1 VTCKGYGF
9 FAFKKGKKI
18 MRVLK
23 FGGSSLASA
32 ERFRQVA
39 DIIKDKSQSSK
50 VAVVVSAPQGVTN
63 HLVAMAEN
71 ISDDAKLITDLGHFK
86 RAITTIIED
95 LSASLA
101 EFNSQHCEQA
111 LVNYEHQLQRYMQ
124 GATMLSYCP
133 DHIRAR
139 IISTGERLSV
149 AILDSVLQSSG
160 LQVSLLSPEKFLFT
174 NESSL
179 NAVADLV
186 LSKEKFSAE
195 YEKLNQ
201 VSLMPG
207 FIGMSI
213 GKDNEE
219 GQVTTLGRN
228 GSDYSAAVLAVC
240 MQAECCE
247 IWTDVDGVYNADPRM
262 IKDAKLLDYLSYQE
276 AMELS
281 YFGASVLHPKTI
293 GPIAQ
298 YHIPCLIK
306 NTSNPAAPGTLIS
319 SENDQQKRV
328 KAISNLDDLTIVNV
342 SGPGMKGMVGMASRV
357 FATMSRENISL
368 VLISQ
373 SSSEYCIS
381 FSIHSVDAQQAEQ
394 SLKEE
399 FELELLNGLLEPI
412 TLQGE
417 LSIVSLVGDG
427 MHHQRGVAAKFF
439 SSLEQA
445 RVNVVAIAQDS
456 SERSISVVIEQRKC
470 TAAMK
475 VSHQNFFSHKPTI
488 DVFLVGCGVVG
499 SELIAQISRQQASL
513 KEQNIALK
521 VYGIANSKGMVF
533 DQEGIDLGNWQE
545 VMVQGA
551 EKKQAVEVSAENIK
565 KFVSDNHLINPVLV
579 DSTSNEALAMSY
591 VDYLAEGFHVV
602 TPNKKA
608 NTDSW
613 QYYQE
618 LRSTAQKTNRRFLY
632 ETTVGAGLPVI
643 DTLQNLIKAGDQLQR
658 FEGVLSGSLS
668 YIFGKLDEGMSLSQA
683 TAIAK
688 ENGFTEPDPRD
699 DLSGMDVAR
708 KLLIMAR
715 ESGMQLELSDI
726 NIESVL
732 PDDFDDSGDV
742 DAFMSNLSKLDSDV
756 SSRCAAA
763 KAEGKVLR
771 YIGNIVDG
779 KCQVSIESVDSN
791 HPLYSIKDGEN
802 ALAIHSRYYQPLP
815 FVLRGYGAG
824 AAVTAAGV
832 FGDILRT
839 LAWEQ
844 QH

>member
-1 VTCKGYGF
+1 
-9 FAFKKGKKI
+9 

-23 FGGSSLASA
+23 FGGSSLANA
-32 ERFRQVA
+32 QRFVEVA
-39 DIIKDKSQSSK
+39 NIIEESSQKTS
-50 VAVVVSAPQGVTN
+50 VAIVVSAPQGVTN
-63 HLVAMAEN
+63 HLVALAQTPSDKDSN
-71 ISDDAKLITDLGHFK
+71 QQGLAQFKTVISAIIDD
-86 RAITTIIED
+86 
-95 LSASLA
+95 LA
-101 EFNSQHCEQA
+101 VSVDNFDRQHCEQA
-111 LVNYEHQLQRYMQ
+111 LIYWEQELSHYLQ
-124 GATMLSYCP
+124 GVTLLKFCP
-133 DHIRAR
+133 EHIRAR

-149 AILDSVLQSSG
+149 ALLASVLKAKG
-160 LQVSLLSPEKFLFT
+160 NRVDTIEPEKFLYT
-174 NESSL
+174 NDSSL

-186 LSKEKFSAE
+186 LCKENYQKI
-195 YEKLNQ
+195 YTDKLA
-201 VSLMPG
+201 SIAIMPG
-207 FIGMSI
+207 FIGVNA
-213 GKDNEE
+213 KEE
-219 GQVTTLGRN
+219 VTTLGRN

-240 MQAECCE
+240 AEAKCCE
-247 IWTDVDGVYNADPRM
+247 IWTDVDGIYNADPRV
-262 IKDAKLLDYLSYQE
+262 IPDATLLDYLSYQE

-298 YHIPCLIK
+298 YQIPCLIK
-306 NTSNPAAPGTLIS
+306 NTGNPQAEGTLIAN
-319 SENDQQKRV
+319 ENDKKQQV
-328 KAISNLDDLTIVNV
+328 KAISNLDDLTMVNV

-357 FATMSRENISL
+357 FATMSRENVSL
-368 VLISQ
+368 VMISQ

-381 FSIHSVDAQQAEQ
+381 FCIYSVDAKQAKE
-394 SLKEE
+394 SLEEE

-412 TLQGE
+412 KLKTE
-417 LSIVSLVGDG
+417 LSIISLVGDG
-427 MHHQRGVAAKFF
+427 MHYQRGVAAKFF
-439 SSLEQA
+439 SSLAQA

-470 TAAMK
+470 TDALK
-475 VSHQNFFSHKPTI
+475 VSHQNFFSHRPTI

-499 SELIAQISRQQASL
+499 SELIAQIARQQDKL
-513 KEQNIALK
+513 KKQNIDLK
-521 VYGIANSKGMVF
+521 VYGVANSKGMVF
-533 DQEGIDLGNWQE
+533 SKTGLNLQNYQAALG
-545 VMVQGA
+545 
-551 EKKQAVEVSAENIK
+551 KDAVAVNAENIK
-565 KFVSDNHLINPVLV
+565 AFVRDNHLINPVLV
-579 DSTSNEALAMSY
+579 DCTSNEQLAMSY

-613 QYYQE
+613 QYYQD

-643 DTLQNLIKAGDQLQR
+643 DTLQSLIKAGDELVR
-658 FEGVLSGSLS
+658 FEGILSGSLS
-668 YIFGKLDEGMSLSQA
+668 YIFGKLEEGMSISQA

-726 NIESVL
+726 KIQSVL
-732 PDDFDDSGDV
+732 PDSFDASGDV
-742 DAFMSNLSKLDSDV
+742 TTFMKNLTKLDDDV
-756 SSRCAAA
+756 NAQVNEA
-763 KAEGKVLR
+763 KSAGKVLR

-779 KCQVSIESVDSN
+779 QCQVSIEAVDN
-791 HPLYSIKDGEN
+791 THPLYSIKEGEN

-832 FGDILRT
+832 FGDVLRT

-844 QH
+844 QEA

>member
-1 VTCKGYGF
+1 
-9 FAFKKGKKI
+9 

-23 FGGSSLASA
+23 FGGSSLANA
-32 ERFRQVA
+32 DKFLQVA
-39 DIIKDKSQSSK
+39 AIVKDQSSTTP

-71 ISDDAKLITDLGHFK
+71 INDENKLTSDLNSFK
-86 RAITTIIED
+86 RAIDTIIND
-95 LSASLA
+95 LDNKLES
-101 EFNSQHCEQA
+101 FNRQHCEQVLA
-111 LVNYEHQLQRYMQ
+111 KWEHSLSQYLK
-124 GATMLSYCP
+124 GANMLSYCP
-133 DHIRAR
+133 EHIRAI
-139 IISTGERLSV
+139 IISMGERLSV
-149 AILDSVLQSSG
+149 ALLESALIAQNEEVSV
-160 LQVSLLSPEKFLFT
+160 LSPEEFLIT
-174 NESSL
+174 NDVSL
-179 NAVADLV
+179 NAIAELEQC
-186 LSKEKFSAE
+186 KEAFQSVYSNLKNIA
-195 YEKLNQ
+195 
-201 VSLMPG
+201 LMPG
-207 FIGMSI
+207 FIGVNSDKQI
-213 GKDNEE
+213 
-219 GQVTTLGRN
+219 TTLGRN

-240 MQAECCE
+240 AEAEACE
-247 IWTDVDGVYNADPRM
+247 IWTDVDGVYNADPRV
-262 IKDAKLLDYLSYQE
+262 IKEASLLDYLSYQE

-298 YHIPCLIK
+298 FHIPCLIK
-306 NTSNPAAPGTLIS
+306 NTGNPSAPGTLIAN
-319 SENDQQKRV
+319 ENDQQKRV
-328 KAISNLDDLTIVNV
+328 KAISNLDNLTMVNV

-357 FATMSRENISL
+357 FATMSRENISI

-381 FSIHSVDAQQAEQ
+381 FCIHSQDAELARA
-394 SLKEE
+394 SLQEE
-399 FELELLNGLLEPI
+399 FELELLNGLLEPLSL
-412 TLQGE
+412 TND

-439 SSLEQA
+439 SSLAQA
-445 RVNVVAIAQDS
+445 QVNVIAIAQDS

-475 VSHQNFFSHKPTI
+475 VSHQNFFTHKPTI
-488 DVFLVGCGVVG
+488 DVFMVGCGVVG
-499 SELIAQISRQQASL
+499 SELIDQIARQQAKL
-513 KEQNIALK
+513 TDQNIVVK
-521 VYGIANSKGMVF
+521 IYGLANSKGMVF
-533 DQEGIDLGNWQE
+533 NQEGMNLSNWQE
-545 VMVQGA
+545 TLGKNPVPVT
-551 EKKQAVEVSAENIK
+551 AENVK
-565 KFVSDNHLINPVLV
+565 AFVRENHLINPVLV
-579 DSTSNEALAMSY
+579 DCTSNEALAMTY
-591 VDYLAEGFHVV
+591 VDFLKEGFHVV

-613 QYYQE
+613 EYYQA
-618 LRSTAQKTNRRFLY
+618 LRVAAQKSNRRFLY

-643 DTLQNLIKAGDQLQR
+643 DTLQNLLKAGDELQR
-658 FEGVLSGSLS
+658 FEGILSGSLS
-668 YIFGKLDEGMSLSQA
+668 YMFGKLEEGMPLSEA

-715 ESGMQLELSDI
+715 EAGMQLEISDI
-726 NIESVL
+726 TIESVL
-732 PDDFDDSGDV
+732 PSDFDDSGDV
-742 DAFMSNLSKLDSDV
+742 ATFMENLKSIDEAFGQRV
-756 SSRCAAA
+756 QQA
-763 KAEGKVLR
+763 KDEGKVLR
-771 YIGNIVDG
+771 YIGNIIDG
-779 KCQVSIESVDSN
+779 KCQVSIEAVGQD

-832 FGDILRT
+832 FGDLLRT

>member
-1 VTCKGYGF
+1 
-9 FAFKKGKKI
+9 

-39 DIIKDKSQSSK
+39 NIIKDKSESSK
-50 VAVVVSAPQGVTN
+50 LAVVVSAPQGVTN

-71 ISDDAKLITDLGHFK
+71 ISDEAKLVTDLGHFK

-95 LSASLA
+95 LSASIA
-101 EFNSQHCEQA
+101 NFNRQHCEQA
-111 LVNYEHQLQRYMQ
+111 LTNYEHQLSRYMQ
-124 GATMLSYCP
+124 GATLLTYCP

-149 AILDSVLQSSG
+149 AILDAVLQASG
-160 LQVSLLSPEKFLFT
+160 LQVSLLTPEKFLFT
-174 NESSL
+174 NDSSL

-186 LSKEKFSAE
+186 LSKEKYAQE
-195 YEKLNQ
+195 YDKLSQ
-201 VSLMPG
+201 IALMPG
-207 FIGMSI
+207 FIGISDEKGI
-213 GKDNEE
+213 HGEP
-219 GQVTTLGRN
+219 QLTTLGRN

-240 MQAECCE
+240 ANTECCE
-247 IWTDVDGVYNADPRM
+247 IWTDVDGVYNADPRF
-262 IKDAKLLDYLSYQE
+262 IKEAKLLDYLSYQE

-298 YHIPCLIK
+298 HHIPCLIK
-306 NTSNPAAPGTLIS
+306 NTSNPSAPGTLIS
-319 SENDQQKRV
+319 NENDQQKRV
-328 KAISNLDDLTIVNV
+328 KAISNLDDLTMVNV

-357 FATMSRENISL
+357 FATMSREAISL

-381 FSIHSVDAQQAEQ
+381 FCIHSCDSERAKQ
-394 SLKEE
+394 SLQEE
-399 FELELLNGLLEPI
+399 FELELLNGLLEP
-412 TLQGE
+412 LSLKAD

-439 SSLEQA
+439 SSLAQA

-456 SERSISVVIEQRKC
+456 SERSISVVVEQRKC
-470 TAAMK
+470 MDAMK

-513 KEQNIALK
+513 KEQNIVLK

-533 DQEGIDLGNWQE
+533 DKNGINLDNWQT
-545 VMVQGA
+545 VVAQGV
-551 EKKQAVEVSAENIK
+551 EDKKAQQVTVDNLKA
-565 KFVSDNHLINPVLV
+565 FVRDNHLINPVFV

-613 QYYQE
+613 QYYQQ
-618 LRSTAQKTNRRFLY
+618 LRTTAQQTNRRFLY

-643 DTLQNLIKAGDQLQR
+643 DTLQSLIKAGDELQR

-668 YIFGKLDEGMSLSQA
+668 YMFGKLEEGMSLSQA

-715 ESGMQLELSDI
+715 EAGMQLELSDI
-726 NIESVL
+726 EIEPVL
-732 PDDFDDSGDV
+732 PSDFDDSGDV
-742 DAFMSNLSKLDSDV
+742 SDFMSNLTQLDDDF
-756 SSRCAAA
+756 A
-763 KAEGKVLR
+763 KRVATAKSEGKVLR
-771 YIGNIVDG
+771 YIGNIVNG
-779 KCQVSIESVDSN
+779 KCQVSIEAVDAN

-832 FGDILRT
+832 FGDLLRT

>member
-1 VTCKGYGF
+1 
-9 FAFKKGKKI
+9 

-23 FGGSSLASA
+23 FGGSSLANA
-32 ERFRQVA
+32 QRFVEVA
-39 DIIKDKSQSSK
+39 NIIEESSQKTS
-50 VAVVVSAPQGVTN
+50 VAIVVSAPQGVTN
-63 HLVAMAEN
+63 HLVALAQTPSDKSSN
-71 ISDDAKLITDLGHFK
+71 QQGLAQFKSVISAIIDD
-86 RAITTIIED
+86 
-95 LSASLA
+95 LA
-101 EFNSQHCEQA
+101 VSVDNFDRQHCEQA
-111 LVNYEHQLQRYMQ
+111 LIYLEQELSHYLQ
-124 GATMLSYCP
+124 GVTLLKFCP
-133 DHIRAR
+133 EHIRAR

-149 AILDSVLQSSG
+149 ALLASVLKAKG
-160 LQVSLLSPEKFLFT
+160 NRVDTIDPEKFLYT
-174 NESSL
+174 NDSSL

-186 LSKEKFSAE
+186 LCKESYQKI
-195 YEKLNQ
+195 YTDKLA
-201 VSLMPG
+201 SIAIMPG
-207 FIGMSI
+207 FIGVNA
-213 GKDNEE
+213 KEE
-219 GQVTTLGRN
+219 VTTLGRN

-240 MQAECCE
+240 AEAKCCE
-247 IWTDVDGVYNADPRM
+247 IWTDVDGIYNADPRV
-262 IKDAKLLDYLSYQE
+262 IPDATLLDYLSYQE

-298 YHIPCLIK
+298 YQIPCLIK
-306 NTSNPAAPGTLIS
+306 NTGNPQAEGTLIAN
-319 SENDQQKRV
+319 ENDKKQQV
-328 KAISNLDDLTIVNV
+328 KAISNLDDLTMVNV

-357 FATMSRENISL
+357 FATMSRENVSL
-368 VLISQ
+368 VMISQ

-381 FSIHSVDAQQAEQ
+381 FCIYSVDAKQAKE
-394 SLKEE
+394 SLEEE

-412 TLQGE
+412 KLKTE
-417 LSIVSLVGDG
+417 LSIISLVGDG
-427 MHHQRGVAAKFF
+427 MHYQRGVAAKFF
-439 SSLEQA
+439 SSLAQA

-470 TAAMK
+470 TDALK
-475 VSHQNFFSHKPTI
+475 VSHQNFFSHRPTI

-499 SELIAQISRQQASL
+499 SELIAQIARQQDKL
-513 KEQNIALK
+513 KKQNIDLK
-521 VYGIANSKGMVF
+521 VYGVANSKGMVF
-533 DQEGIDLGNWQE
+533 SKTGLNLHNYQAALG
-545 VMVQGA
+545 
-551 EKKQAVEVSAENIK
+551 KDAVAVNAENIK
-565 KFVSDNHLINPVLV
+565 AFVRDNHLINPVLV
-579 DSTSNEALAMSY
+579 DCTSNEQLAMSY

-613 QYYQE
+613 QYYQD

-643 DTLQNLIKAGDQLQR
+643 DTLQSLIKAGDELER
-658 FEGVLSGSLS
+658 FEGILSGSLS

-715 ESGMQLELSDI
+715 EAGMQLELSDI
-726 NIESVL
+726 KIQSVL
-732 PDDFDDSGDV
+732 PDSFDASGDI
-742 DAFMSNLSKLDSDV
+742 DTFMKNLTKLDDEV
-756 SSRCAAA
+756 NAQVNEA
-763 KAEGKVLR
+763 KSAGKVLR

-779 KCQVSIESVDSN
+779 QCQVSIEAVDN
-791 HPLYSIKDGEN
+791 THPLYSIKEGEN

-832 FGDILRT
+832 FGDVLRT

-844 QH
+844 QEV

>member
-1 VTCKGYGF
+1 
-9 FAFKKGKKI
+9 

-32 ERFRQVA
+32 DRFIQVA
-39 DIIKDKSQSSK
+39 NIIEKKSQTTP

-71 ISDDAKLITDLGHFK
+71 IDDEVKLSSDLSHFK
-86 RAITTIIED
+86 TAIETIIND
-95 LSASLA
+95 LSASISNFSQLHAEQILA
-101 EFNSQHCEQA
+101 TWEQ
-111 LVNYEHQLQRYMQ
+111 QLTRYMQ
-124 GATMLSYCP
+124 GANLLSYCP
-133 DHIRAR
+133 EHIRAK
-139 IISTGERLSV
+139 IISVGERLSV
-149 AILDSVLQSSG
+149 AMLESVLAAKSYESSI
-160 LQVSLLSPEKFLFT
+160 LAPEKFLVT
-174 NESSL
+174 NDKSL

-186 LSKEKFSAE
+186 LCKEQFNRQYSELKNIAI
-195 YEKLNQ
+195 
-201 VSLMPG
+201 MPG
-207 FIGMSI
+207 FIGANLK
-213 GKDNEE
+213 GEL
-219 GQVTTLGRN
+219 TTLGRN

-240 MQAECCE
+240 AQAECCE
-247 IWTDVDGVYNADPRM
+247 IWTDVDGVFNADPRL

-281 YFGASVLHPKTI
+281 YFGAKVLHPKTI

-306 NTSNPAAPGTLIS
+306 NTSNPDAPGTLIAN
-319 SENDQQKRV
+319 ENDQKKQV
-328 KAISNLDDLTIVNV
+328 KAISNLDDLTMINV

-381 FSIHSVDAQQAEQ
+381 FCIHSIDAIVAEQ
-394 SLKEE
+394 SLKQE

-412 TLQGE
+412 SLVNN

-427 MHHQRGVAAKFF
+427 MHQQRGVAAKFF
-439 SSLEQA
+439 SSLAQA

-470 TAAMK
+470 TDALK
-475 VSHQNFFSHKPTI
+475 VSHQNFFSHSPTI

-499 SELIAQISRQQASL
+499 SELISQIAKQQESL
-513 KEQNIALK
+513 KAQHIDLK
-521 VYGIANSKGMVF
+521 IYGLATSKGIVF
-533 DQEGIDLGNWQE
+533 DKNGIELSNWQSR
-545 VMVQGA
+545 VGVDA
-551 EKKQAVEVSAENIK
+551 EPLTVENVKA
-565 KFVSDNHLINPVLV
+565 FVRDNHLINPVLV
-579 DSTSNEALAMSY
+579 DATSNEELAMQY
-591 VDYLAEGFHVV
+591 ANYLAEGFHVV

-613 QYYQE
+613 QYYQQ
-618 LRSTAQKTNRRFLY
+618 LRTAAQSTNRRFLY

-643 DTLQNLIKAGDQLQR
+643 DTLQNLIKAGDELVR

-668 YIFGKLDEGMSLSQA
+668 YIFGKLEEGMTLSEA

-688 ENGFTEPDPRD
+688 QNGFTEPDPRD

-715 ESGMQLELSDI
+715 ESGMPLELSDI
-726 NIESVL
+726 TIESVL
-732 PDDFDDSGDV
+732 PNDFDDSGDV
-742 DAFMSNLSKLDSDV
+742 SAFMQNIKTLDEKV
-756 SSRCAAA
+756 AARVEKA

-771 YIGNIVDG
+771 YIGTINEG
-779 KCQVSIESVDSN
+779 KCKVSIAEVGSE
-791 HPLYSIKDGEN
+791 HPLYAIKDGEN

-832 FGDILRT
+832 FGDLLRT

-844 QH
+844 EH

>member
-1 VTCKGYGF
+1 
-9 FAFKKGKKI
+9 

-39 DIIKDKSQSSK
+39 DIIKDKSQETK

-71 ISDDAKLITDLGHFK
+71 ISDEAKLVTDLGHFK
-86 RAITTIIED
+86 RAITTIIDD
-95 LSASLA
+95 LSATISN
-101 EFNSQHCEQA
+101 FNHLHCEQA
-111 LVNYEHQLQRYMQ
+111 LTNYEHQLGRYMQ

-139 IISTGERLSV
+139 IISMGERLSV
-149 AILDSVLQSSG
+149 AILDAVLQASG

-174 NESSL
+174 NDSSL

-186 LSKEKFSAE
+186 LSKEKFAQE
-195 YEKLNQ
+195 YDRLGPIA
-201 VSLMPG
+201 LMPG
-207 FIGMSI
+207 FIGVSSES
-213 GKDNEE
+213 KADSPKL
-219 GQVTTLGRN
+219 TTLGRN

-240 MQAECCE
+240 AQAECCE
-247 IWTDVDGVYNADPRM
+247 IWTDVDGIYNADPRM
-262 IKDAKLLDYLSYQE
+262 IKEAKLLDYLSYQE

-298 YHIPCLIK
+298 YHIDCLIK
-306 NTSNPAAPGTLIS
+306 NTSNPSAPGTLIS
-319 SENDQQKRV
+319 NENDQKKCV
-328 KAISNLDDLTIVNV
+328 KAISNLDDLTMVNV

-357 FATMSRENISL
+357 FAAMSRENISL

-381 FSIHSVDAQQAEQ
+381 FCIYSSDADLAKQ
-394 SLKEE
+394 SLQEE
-399 FELELLNGLLEPI
+399 FELELLNGLLEPVSL
-412 TLQGE
+412 TGD

-439 SSLEQA
+439 SSLAQA

-470 TAAMK
+470 TDAMK

-499 SELIAQISRQQASL
+499 SELIAQISRQQESL
-513 KEQNIALK
+513 NKQNIVLK

-533 DQEGIDLGNWQE
+533 EKDGIDLDNWQDVIE
-545 VMVQGA
+545 QGVA
-551 EKKQAVEVSAENIK
+551 NNKAQPVTIDNLKA
-565 KFVSDNHLINPVLV
+565 FVRDNHLINPVFV
-579 DSTSNEALAMSY
+579 DSTSNEQLAMSY

-613 QYYQE
+613 EYYQS
-618 LRSTAQKTNRRFLY
+618 LRKTAQQTNRRFLY

-643 DTLQNLIKAGDQLQR
+643 DTLQSLIKAGDQLQR

-668 YIFGKLDEGMSLSQA
+668 YMFGKLEEGMALSEA

-715 ESGMQLELSDI
+715 EAGMQLELSDI
-726 NIESVL
+726 VIEPVL
-732 PDDFDDSGDV
+732 PSHFDSSGDV
-742 DAFMSNLSKLDSDV
+742 SEFMSNLKSIDGEFGERV
-756 SSRCAAA
+756 AAA

-779 KCQVSIESVDSN
+779 KCQVSIEAVDAA

-832 FGDILRT
+832 FGDLLRT

-844 QH
+844 Y

>member
-1 VTCKGYGF
+1 
-9 FAFKKGKKI
+9 

-39 DIIKDKSQSSK
+39 EIIKDKSQESK

-71 ISDDAKLITDLGHFK
+71 ISDEAKLVTDLGHFK
-86 RAITTIIED
+86 RAITTIIDD
-95 LSASLA
+95 LSASISN
-101 EFNSQHCEQA
+101 FNHQHCEQA
-111 LVNYEHQLQRYMQ
+111 LVNYEHQLSRYMQ

-149 AILDSVLQSSG
+149 AILDAVLQTSG
-160 LQVSLLSPEKFLFT
+160 LQVSLLAPEKFLFT
-174 NESSL
+174 NDSSL

-186 LSKEKFSAE
+186 LSKEKFSQE
-195 YEKLNQ
+195 YSQLSQ
-201 VSLMPG
+201 VALMPG
-207 FIGMSI
+207 FIGVSVESN
-213 GKDNEE
+213 DELP
-219 GQVTTLGRN
+219 QVTTLGRN

-240 MQAECCE
+240 AQAECCE
-247 IWTDVDGVYNADPRM
+247 IWTDVDGIYNADPRM
-262 IKDAKLLDYLSYQE
+262 IKEAKLLDYLSYQE

-298 YHIPCLIK
+298 YHIDCLIK
-306 NTSNPAAPGTLIS
+306 NTSNPSAPGTLIS
-319 SENDQQKRV
+319 NENDQQKCV
-328 KAISNLDDLTIVNV
+328 KAISNLDDLTMVNV

-357 FATMSRENISL
+357 FAAMSRENISL

-381 FSIHSVDAQQAEQ
+381 FCIYSSDAALAQQ
-394 SLKEE
+394 SLQDE
-399 FELELLNGLLEPI
+399 FELELLNGLLEPVSL
-412 TLQGE
+412 TGD

-427 MHHQRGVAAKFF
+427 MHQQRGVAAKFF
-439 SSLEQA
+439 SSLAQA
-445 RVNVVAIAQDS
+445 RVNVIAIAQDS

-470 TAAMK
+470 TDAMK

-499 SELIAQISRQQASL
+499 SELIAQISRQQESL
-513 KEQNIALK
+513 HEQNIDLK
-521 VYGIANSKGMVF
+521 VYGIANSQGMVF
-533 DQEGIDLGNWQE
+533 EKEGIDLDNWKE
-545 VMVQGA
+545 VIAQG
-551 EKKQAVEVSAENIK
+551 VSNSKAQPVNIDNLK
-565 KFVSDNHLINPVLV
+565 RFVRENHLINPVFV
-579 DSTSNEALAMSY
+579 DSTSNEQLAMSY

-613 QYYQE
+613 EYYQA
-618 LRSTAQKTNRRFLY
+618 LRQTAQQTNRRFLY

-643 DTLQNLIKAGDQLQR
+643 DTLQSLIKAGDKLQR
-658 FEGVLSGSLS
+658 FEGILSGSLS
-668 YIFGKLDEGMSLSQA
+668 YMFGKLDEGMALSEA

-715 ESGMQLELSDI
+715 EAGMKLELSDI
-726 NIESVL
+726 TIEPVL
-732 PDDFDDSGDV
+732 PANFDASGDV
-742 DAFMSNLSKLDSDV
+742 DTFMANLKAIDGEFSERVAK
-756 SSRCAAA
+756 A

-779 KCQVSIESVDSN
+779 KCQVSIEAVDAS

-824 AAVTAAGV
+824 ASVTAAGV
-832 FGDILRT
+832 FGDLLRT

-844 QH
+844 H

>member
-1 VTCKGYGF
+1 
-9 FAFKKGKKI
+9 

-39 DIIKDKSQSSK
+39 NIVKSQSEVSN

-71 ISDDAKLITDLGHFK
+71 IHDEQKLDADLGHFK
-86 RAITTIIED
+86 HAITTIIDE
-95 LSASLA
+95 LSATV
-101 EFNSQHCEQA
+101 EHFNSQLCLQA
-111 LVNYEHQLQRYMQ
+111 LSNNEHQLKRYMQ
-124 GATMLSYCP
+124 GAVLLTFCP
-133 DHIRAR
+133 EHIRAR

-149 AILDSVLQSSG
+149 AILDAVLQAHGTSA
-160 LQVSLLSPEKFLFT
+160 SLLAPEKFLYT
-174 NESSL
+174 NSSPL

-186 LSKEKFSAE
+186 LSKEKFRQE
-195 YEKLNQ
+195 YSKLNQ

-207 FIGMSI
+207 FIGVNFDI
-213 GKDNEE
+213 NLETP
-219 GQVTTLGRN
+219 QVTTLGRN

-240 MQAECCE
+240 AEAECCE
-247 IWTDVDGVYNADPRM
+247 IWTDVDGVYNADPRF
-262 IKDAKLLDYLSYQE
+262 IKEAKLLDYLSYQE

-306 NTSNPAAPGTLIS
+306 NTSNPSAPGTLIS
-319 SENDQQKRV
+319 NENDQQKRV
-328 KAISNLDDLTIVNV
+328 KAISNLDDLTMVNV

-381 FSIHSVDAQQAEQ
+381 FCIYSSDAERAKQ
-394 SLKEE
+394 SLQDE
-399 FELELLNGLLEPI
+399 FELELLNGLLEP
-412 TLQGE
+412 LALKGE

-439 SSLEQA
+439 SSLAQA

-470 TAAMK
+470 MDAMK

-513 KEQNIALK
+513 KEQNIVLK
-521 VYGIANSKGMVF
+521 VYGIANSQGMVF
-533 DQEGIDLGNWQE
+533 DKNGIDLNQWQE
-545 VMVQGA
+545 TLA
-551 EKKQAVEVSAENIK
+551 QATTALPVNVDTLK
-565 KFVSDNHLINPVLV
+565 RFVRDNHLINPVFV

-608 NTDSW
+608 NTDTW
-613 QYYQE
+613 QYYQQ
-618 LRSTAQKTNRRFLY
+618 LRTTAQQTNRRFLY
-632 ETTVGAGLPVI
+632 ETTVGAGLPVL
-643 DTLQNLIKAGDQLQR
+643 DTLQSLIKAGDQLQR
-658 FEGVLSGSLS
+658 FEGILSGSLS
-668 YIFGKLDEGMSLSQA
+668 YMFGKLEEGMSLSEA

-715 ESGMQLELSDI
+715 EAGMQLELSDI
-726 NIESVL
+726 SIEPVL
-732 PDDFDDSGDV
+732 PDDFDASGDV
-742 DAFMSNLSKLDSDV
+742 SQFMGNLTQLDSKFAERV
-756 SSRCAAA
+756 AEA
-763 KAEGKVLR
+763 KSQGKVLR

-779 KCQVSIESVDSN
+779 KCQVSIESVGID

-832 FGDILRT
+832 FGDLLRT

>member
-1 VTCKGYGF
+1 
-9 FAFKKGKKI
+9 

-23 FGGSSLASA
+23 FGGSSLATA
-32 ERFRQVA
+32 ERFIQVA
-39 DIIKDKSQSSK
+39 EIVKSNSDSTPL
-50 VAVVVSAPQGVTN
+50 AIVVSAPQGVTN

-71 ISDDAKLITDLGHFK
+71 ISDDKKLEQDLNHFK
-86 RAITTIIED
+86 NAIETIIDD
-95 LSASLA
+95 LSASLTG
-101 EFNSQHCEQA
+101 FDRQHCEQA
-111 LVNYEHQLQRYMQ
+111 LTNCENQLSRYMQ
-124 GATMLSYCP
+124 GANMLSFCP
-133 DHIRAR
+133 EHIRAR

-149 AILDSVLQSSG
+149 ALLDSVLQASG
-160 LQVSLLSPEKFLFT
+160 KKVSILEPEKFLYT
-174 NESSL
+174 NNSSL

-186 LSKEKFSAE
+186 LCKEKFNKVYRDLHSIA
-195 YEKLNQ
+195 
-201 VSLMPG
+201 LMPG
-207 FIGMSI
+207 FIGVSRF
-213 GKDNEE
+213 GDNKQE
-219 GQVTTLGRN
+219 QVTTLGRN

-240 MQAECCE
+240 TEAECCE
-247 IWTDVDGVYNADPRM
+247 IWTDVDGIYNADPRV
-262 IKDAKLLDYLSYQE
+262 IKDATLLDYLSYQE

-306 NTSNPAAPGTLIS
+306 NTGNPSAPGTLIANK
-319 SENDQQKRV
+319 NDQQKKV
-328 KAISNLDDLTIVNV
+328 KAISNLDDLTMVNV

-368 VLISQ
+368 ILISQ

-381 FSIHSVDAQQAEQ
+381 FCIYSADALRAEE

-399 FELELLNGLLEPI
+399 FALELLNGLLEPL
-412 TLQGE
+412 TLKGK

-439 SSLEQA
+439 SSLAQA

-456 SERSISVVIEQRKC
+456 SERSISVVIEDHKC
-470 TAAMK
+470 TDALK

-499 SELIAQISRQQASL
+499 SELIAQISRQQSSL
-513 KEQNIALK
+513 KDQNISLR

-533 DQEGIDLGNWQE
+533 DCNGIELENWQTVIKEGIAAGDAQE
-545 VMVQGA
+545 VTV
-551 EKKQAVEVSAENIK
+551 ENIK
-565 KFVSDNHLINPVLV
+565 AFVRDNHLINPVLV
-579 DSTSNEALAMSY
+579 DSTSNEELAMSY
-591 VDYLAEGFHVV
+591 VGFLEEGFHVV

-613 QYYQE
+613 DYYKA
-618 LRSTAQKTNRRFLY
+618 LRSAAQKTNRRFLY

-643 DTLQNLIKAGDQLQR
+643 DTLQNLIKAGDELLR

-668 YIFGKLDEGMSLSQA
+668 YIFGKLDEGMALSEA

-715 ESGMQLELSDI
+715 EAGMQLELSDI
-726 NIESVL
+726 KIESVL
-732 PDDFDDSGDV
+732 PADFDDSGDV
-742 DAFMSNLSKLDSDV
+742 DTFMSNLTKLDQDFSQ
-756 SSRCAAA
+756 RIEKA

-771 YIGNIVDG
+771 YIGNIVD
-779 KCQVSIESVDSN
+779 KQCQVSIEAVSAD

-844 QH
+844 QN

>member
-1 VTCKGYGF
+1 
-9 FAFKKGKKI
+9 

-32 ERFRQVA
+32 ERFCQVA
-39 DIIKDKSQSSK
+39 EIISTQSQASNL
-50 VAVVVSAPQGVTN
+50 AVVVSAPQGVTN

-71 ISDDAKLITDLGHFK
+71 INDEKKLETDLGHFK
-86 RAITTIIED
+86 RAITTIIDE
-95 LSASLA
+95 LSGSV
-101 EFNSQHCEQA
+101 ENFNSQLCLQA
-111 LVNYEHQLQRYMQ
+111 LANNEHQLKRYMQ
-124 GATMLSYCP
+124 GAVLLTYCP

-149 AILDSVLQSSG
+149 AILDSVLQAQG
-160 LQVSLLSPEKFLFT
+160 LNASVLAPEKFLFT
-174 NESSL
+174 NNSSL

-186 LSKEKFSAE
+186 LSKEKFSHE
-195 YEKLNQ
+195 YTNLNK

-207 FIGMSI
+207 FIGVSL
-213 GKDNEE
+213 DVASDEP
-219 GQVTTLGRN
+219 QVTTLGRN

-240 MQAECCE
+240 AEAECCE
-247 IWTDVDGVYNADPRM
+247 IWTDVDGVYNADPRF
-262 IKDAKLLDYLSYQE
+262 IKEAKLLDYLSYQE

-306 NTSNPAAPGTLIS
+306 NTSNPSAPGTLIS
-319 SENDQQKRV
+319 NENDQQKRV
-328 KAISNLDDLTIVNV
+328 KAISNLDDLTMVNV

-381 FSIHSVDAQQAEQ
+381 FCIYSSDAELAKQ
-394 SLKEE
+394 SLQEE
-399 FELELLNGLLEPI
+399 FELELLNGLLEP
-412 TLQGE
+412 LALKGD

-439 SSLEQA
+439 SSLAQA

-470 TAAMK
+470 MDAMK

-513 KEQNIALK
+513 KKQNIVLK

-533 DQEGIDLGNWQE
+533 DQNGIDLSQWQDT
-545 VMVQGA
+545 VA
-551 EKKQAVEVSAENIK
+551 NAANILPVNVDNLK
-565 KFVSDNHLINPVLV
+565 AFVRDNHLINPVFV

-608 NTDSW
+608 NTDTW
-613 QYYQE
+613 QYYQQ
-618 LRSTAQKTNRRFLY
+618 LRTTAQQTNRRFLY

-643 DTLQNLIKAGDQLQR
+643 DTLQSLLKAGDQLQR
-658 FEGVLSGSLS
+658 FEGILSGSLS
-668 YIFGKLDEGMSLSQA
+668 YMFGKLEEGMSLSEA

-715 ESGMQLELSDI
+715 EAGMQLELSDI
-726 NIESVL
+726 SIEPVL
-732 PDDFDDSGDV
+732 PEGFDASGDV
-742 DAFMSNLSKLDSDV
+742 NQFMSNLTQLDSDF
-756 SSRCAAA
+756 AARVAQA
-763 KAEGKVLR
+763 KSQGKVLR

-779 KCQVSIESVDSN
+779 KCQVSIESVGSE

-832 FGDILRT
+832 FGDLLRT

>member
-1 VTCKGYGF
+1 
-9 FAFKKGKKI
+9 

-32 ERFRQVA
+32 ERFVQVA
-39 DIIKDKSQSSK
+39 TIIEEISQK
-50 VAVVVSAPQGVTN
+50 TAVAVVVSAPQGVTN
-63 HLVAMAEN
+63 HLVALAQDPSDETAIAQGLTLFKQSIEN
-71 ISDDAKLITDLGHFK
+71 IINDLN
-86 RAITTIIED
+86 
-95 LSASLA
+95 ASIQS
-101 EFNSQHCEQA
+101 FDRQHAEQA
-111 LVNYEHQLQRYMQ
+111 LAYWEQQLTRYLK
-124 GATMLSYCP
+124 GANLLSYCP
-133 DHIRAR
+133 EHIRAR

-149 AILDSVLQSSG
+149 AMLTSVLKAKG
-160 LQVSLLSPEKFLFT
+160 HQVDEIAPEKFLIT
-174 NESSL
+174 NDCSL

-186 LSKEKFSAE
+186 LCKENFQKQYVGLA
-195 YEKLNQ
+195 NIAI
-201 VSLMPG
+201 MPG
-207 FIGMSI
+207 FIGVNSQGEI
-213 GKDNEE
+213 
-219 GQVTTLGRN
+219 TTLGRN

-240 MQAECCE
+240 AQAQCCE
-247 IWTDVDGVYNADPRM
+247 IWTDVDGIYNADPRV
-262 IKDAKLLDYLSYQE
+262 IKEASLLDYLSYQE

-306 NTSNPAAPGTLIS
+306 NTGNPQAAGTLIAN
-319 SENDQQKRV
+319 ENDQQKKV
-328 KAISNLDDLTIVNV
+328 KAISNLDNLTMINV

-368 VLISQ
+368 VMISQ

-381 FSIHSVDAQQAEQ
+381 FCVYSHEAEGAKQ
-394 SLKEE
+394 SLSEE

-412 TLQGE
+412 VLKGN

-427 MHHQRGVAAKFF
+427 MHHQRGVAAKLF
-439 SSLEQA
+439 SSLAQA

-456 SERSISVVIEQRKC
+456 SERSISVVIEARKC
-470 TAAMK
+470 TDAVK
-475 VSHQNFFSHKPTI
+475 ICHQNFFSHRPTI

-499 SELIAQISRQQASL
+499 SELLAQIARQQPSL
-513 KEQNIALK
+513 KQQNINLK

-533 DQEGIDLGNWQE
+533 DTEGINLSQWQQALGKNTL
-545 VMVQGA
+545 
-551 EKKQAVEVSAENIK
+551 KLTVENVKA
-565 KFVSDNHLINPVLV
+565 FVRDNHLINPVLV
-579 DSTSNEALAMSY
+579 DCTSNEQLAMSY
-591 VDYLAEGFHVV
+591 VDYLNEGFHVV

-613 QYYQE
+613 QYYQA
-618 LRSTAQKTNRRFLY
+618 LRSAAQKTNRRFLY

-643 DTLQNLIKAGDQLQR
+643 DTLQNLIKAGDQLLR
-658 FEGVLSGSLS
+658 FEGILSGSLS
-668 YIFGKLDEGMSLSQA
+668 YIFGKLEEGISLSQA

-715 ESGMQLELSDI
+715 EAGMKLELSDI
-726 NIESVL
+726 KIQSVL
-732 PDDFDDSGDV
+732 PDNFDASGNIDT
-742 DAFMSNLSKLDSDV
+742 FMQNLTKLDAV
-756 SSRCAAA
+756 IAKQVAEA
-763 KAEGKVLR
+763 KAAGKVLR
-771 YIGNIVDG
+771 YIGNIIEG
-779 KCQVSIESVDSN
+779 KCQVSVEAVDAK
-791 HPLYSIKDGEN
+791 HPLYSIKEGEN
-802 ALAIHSRYYQPLP
+802 ALAIHSRYYQPIP

-832 FGDILRT
+832 FGDLLRT

>member
-1 VTCKGYGF
+1 
-9 FAFKKGKKI
+9 

-32 ERFRQVA
+32 DRFLQVA
-39 DIIKDKSQSSK
+39 EIIKDQSLSSS
-50 VAVVVSAPQGVTN
+50 VAIVVSAPQGVTN

-71 ISDDAKLITDLGHFK
+71 ISDEVKLTADLTSF
-86 RAITTIIED
+86 RNAINNIIDD
-95 LSASLA
+95 LSASLPQ
-101 EFNSQHCEQA
+101 FNRQHSEQA
-111 LVNYEHQLQRYMQ
+111 LTYWEHRLSQYLH
-124 GATMLSYCP
+124 GATMLSFCP
-133 DHIRAR
+133 EHIRAR
-139 IISTGERLSV
+139 IISMGERLSV
-149 AILDSVLQSSG
+149 AILESVLQAQGKEISIIE
-160 LQVSLLSPEKFLFT
+160 PEKFLHT
-174 NESSL
+174 NDVSL
-179 NAVADLV
+179 NALADLV
-186 LSKEKFSAE
+186 LCKEKFQTV
-195 YEKLNQ
+195 YNKLHNIAI
-201 VSLMPG
+201 MPG
-207 FIGMSI
+207 FIGVDS
-213 GKDNEE
+213 N

-240 MQAECCE
+240 AQAECCE
-247 IWTDVDGVYNADPRM
+247 IWTDVDGVYNADPRV
-262 IKDAKLLDYLSYQE
+262 IKEASLLDYLSYQE

-306 NTSNPAAPGTLIS
+306 NTGNPQAPGTLIAN
-319 SENDQQKRV
+319 ENSQQKKV
-328 KAISNLDDLTIVNV
+328 KAISNLDNLTMVNV

-357 FATMSRENISL
+357 FATMSREKISL
-368 VLISQ
+368 ILISQ

-381 FSIHSVDAQQAEQ
+381 FCIYSADALQAEK

-412 TLQGE
+412 MLKSE

-439 SSLEQA
+439 SSLAQA

-456 SERSISVVIEQRKC
+456 SERSISVVIEERKC
-470 TAAMK
+470 TDAMK
-475 VSHQNFFSHKPTI
+475 VTHQNFFSHKPTI
-488 DVFLVGCGVVG
+488 DIFLVGCGVVG
-499 SELIAQISRQQASL
+499 SELIAQIARQQPKL
-513 KEQNIALK
+513 MKQNISVN

-533 DQEGIDLGNWQE
+533 DPEGIDLNNWQ
-545 VMVQGA
+545 A
-551 EKKQAVEVSAENIK
+551 ALDKKPVAVNIDNIK
-565 KFVSDNHLINPVLV
+565 AFVRNNHLLNPVLV
-579 DSTSNEALAMSY
+579 DSTSNLELAMSY
-591 VDYLAEGFHVV
+591 VDFLEEGFNVV

-613 QYYQE
+613 EYYQA
-618 LRSTAQKTNRRFLY
+618 LRIAAQKTNRRFLY
-632 ETTVGAGLPVI
+632 EATVAAGLPVI
-643 DTLQNLIKAGDQLQR
+643 DTLQNLIKAGDELQR

-668 YIFGKLDEGMSLSQA
+668 YIFGKLDEGMPLSTA

-699 DLSGMDVAR
+699 DLSGVDVAR

-715 ESGMQLELSDI
+715 EAGMKLELADI
-726 NIESVL
+726 KIEPVL
-732 PDDFDDSGDV
+732 PNDFDATGDV
-742 DAFMSNLSKLDSDV
+742 ATFMTNLSSIDQVFSERVAD
-756 SSRCAAA
+756 A
-763 KAEGKVLR
+763 KSQGKVLR
-771 YIGNIVDG
+771 YVGNIVDG
-779 KCQVSIESVDSN
+779 KCQVSIEAVSQE

-802 ALAIHSRYYQPLP
+802 ALAIHSLYYQPLP

>member
-1 VTCKGYGF
+1 
-9 FAFKKGKKI
+9 

-32 ERFRQVA
+32 ERFCQVA
-39 DIIKDKSQSSK
+39 DIIKDQSQSSK
-50 VAVVVSAPQGVTN
+50 VAIVVSAPQGVTN

-71 ISDDAKLITDLGHFK
+71 ISDEAKLVTDLGHFK
-86 RAITTIIED
+86 RAITTIIDD
-95 LSASLA
+95 LSARLTK
-101 EFNSQHCEQA
+101 FNSQHCEQA
-111 LVNYEHQLQRYMQ
+111 LINYEHQLQRYMQ
-124 GATMLSYCP
+124 GATMLTYCP
-133 DHIRAR
+133 EHIRAR
-139 IISTGERLSV
+139 VISTGERLSV

-174 NESSL
+174 NDSSL

-186 LSKEKFSAE
+186 LSKEKFSIE
-195 YEKLNQ
+195 YENLNQ

-207 FIGMSI
+207 FIGINKS
-213 GKDNEE
+213 KDGSE
-219 GQVTTLGRN
+219 GLVTTLGRN

-262 IKDAKLLDYLSYQE
+262 IKEAKLLDYLSYQE

-319 SENDQQKRV
+319 NENDQQKRV
-328 KAISNLDDLTIVNV
+328 KAISNLDNLTMVNV

-381 FSIHSVDAQQAEQ
+381 FSIHSIDAQQAKE
-394 SLKEE
+394 SLQDE

-412 TLQGE
+412 VFKGN

-445 RVNVVAIAQDS
+445 RVNVIAIAQDS
-456 SERSISVVIEQRKC
+456 SERSISVVIEERKC

-475 VSHQNFFSHKPTI
+475 VSHQNFFSHKPAI

-533 DQEGIDLGNWQE
+533 DKEGIDLDNWQD
-545 VMVQGA
+545 VMAQGA
-551 EKKQAVEVSAENIK
+551 DNDQLAKVNVENIK
-565 KFVSDNHLINPVLV
+565 AFVNDNHLINPVLV

-618 LRSTAQKTNRRFLY
+618 LRTTAQKTNRRFLY

-643 DTLQNLIKAGDQLQR
+643 DTLQNLIKAGDELVR

-668 YIFGKLDEGMSLSQA
+668 YMFGKLDEGMSVSEA
-683 TAIAK
+683 TGIAK

-715 ESGMQLELSDI
+715 EAGMQLEISDI
-726 NIESVL
+726 EIEPVL
-732 PDDFDDSGDV
+732 PSDFDSSGDV
-742 DAFMSNLSKLDSDV
+742 ATFMANLPKIDAEFSQRVND
-756 SSRCAAA
+756 A

-779 KCQVSIESVDSN
+779 KCKVAIEAVGQE

>member
-1 VTCKGYGF
+1 
-9 FAFKKGKKI
+9 

-32 ERFRQVA
+32 ERFMQVA
-39 DIIKDKSQSSK
+39 NIIKSNSQTTP

-71 ISDDAKLITDLGHFK
+71 ISDEAKLASDLSHFN
-86 RAITTIIED
+86 RAITTIIGD
-95 LSASLA
+95 LNASLPNFSVQHA
-101 EFNSQHCEQA
+101 EQILANW
-111 LVNYEHQLQRYMQ
+111 EHQLGRFLQ

-133 DHIRAR
+133 DHIRAI
-139 IISTGERLSV
+139 IISIGERLSV
-149 AILDSVLQSSG
+149 AILDSVLKANDIN
-160 LQVSLLSPEKFLFT
+160 VSLIEPEKFLYT
-174 NESSL
+174 NDASL
-179 NAVADLV
+179 NALADLV
-186 LSKEKFSAE
+186 LCKNKFQLE
-195 YEKLNQ
+195 YTQLNQ

-207 FIGMSI
+207 FIGTNTK
-213 GKDNEE
+213 GN
-219 GQVTTLGRN
+219 VTTLGRN

-240 MQAECCE
+240 AQAQCCE
-247 IWTDVDGVYNADPRM
+247 IWTDVDGVYNADPRL
-262 IKDAKLLDYLSYQE
+262 IKEASLLDYLSYQE

-306 NTSNPAAPGTLIS
+306 NTGNPTAKGTLIAN
-319 SENDQQKRV
+319 ENDQKKQV
-328 KAISNLDDLTIVNV
+328 KAISNLDNLTMVNV

-381 FSIHSVDAQQAEQ
+381 FCIYSADAATAEDC
-394 SLKEE
+394 LKQE

-412 TLQGE
+412 NLQHD

-427 MHHQRGVAAKFF
+427 MHHQQGVAAKFF
-439 SSLEQA
+439 SSLAQA

-470 TAAMK
+470 TDAMK
-475 VSHQNFFSHKPTI
+475 VSHQNFFTHKPTI
-488 DVFLVGCGVVG
+488 DVFLAGCGVVG
-499 SELIAQISRQQASL
+499 SELIAQIARQQPKL
-513 KEQNIALK
+513 KQQNIALK
-521 VYGIANSKGMVF
+521 VYGLANSKGMVF
-533 DQEGIDLGNWQE
+533 DADGVDLENWQALLGKE
-545 VMVQGA
+545 
-551 EKKQAVEVSAENIK
+551 AVAVTAENVK
-565 KFVSDNHLINPVLV
+565 QFVRDNHLINPVLV

-591 VDYLAEGFHVV
+591 VDFLNEGFHVV

-613 QYYQE
+613 EYYQA
-618 LRSTAQKTNRRFLY
+618 LRKAAQNTNRRFLY

-643 DTLQNLIKAGDQLQR
+643 DTLQSLLKAGDELLK

-668 YIFGKLDEGMSLSQA
+668 YIFGKLDEGMTVSQA

-699 DLSGMDVAR
+699 DLSGLDVAR

-715 ESGMQLELSDI
+715 EAGMTLELADI
-726 NIESVL
+726 EIESVL
-732 PDDFDDSGDV
+732 PESFDASGDIPSFMEALPSI
-742 DAFMSNLSKLDSDV
+742 DNAFAQRVAD
-756 SSRCAAA
+756 A
-763 KAEGKVLR
+763 KAQGKVLR
-771 YIGNIVDG
+771 YIGNIIDG
-779 KCQVSIESVDSN
+779 KCRVAIEAVGVE
-791 HPLYSIKDGEN
+791 HPLYSIKEGEN

-824 AAVTAAGV
+824 AEVTAAGV
-832 FGDILRT
+832 FGDLLRT

>member
-1 VTCKGYGF
+1 
-9 FAFKKGKKI
+9 

-23 FGGSSLASA
+23 FGGSSLATA
-32 ERFRQVA
+32 NRFLQVA
-39 DIIKDKSQSSK
+39 KIIKDKSKESS

-71 ISDDAKLITDLGHFK
+71 ISDETKLANDLIHFN

-95 LSASLA
+95 LIASVPNFSAQHVEQVLA
-101 EFNSQHCEQA
+101 NW
-111 LVNYEHQLQRYMQ
+111 EHQLGRYLQ

-133 DHIRAR
+133 DHIRAI
-139 IISTGERLSV
+139 IISIGERLSV
-149 AILDSVLQSSG
+149 AILDSVFRASDIT
-160 LQVSLLSPEKFLFT
+160 VSLIEPEKFLYT
-174 NESSL
+174 NNVSL
-179 NAVADLV
+179 NALADLV
-186 LSKEKFSAE
+186 LCRDKFELE
-195 YEKLNQ
+195 YSELNRI
-201 VSLMPG
+201 SLMPG
-207 FIGMSI
+207 FIGTDTK
-213 GKDNEE
+213 GN
-219 GQVTTLGRN
+219 VTTLGRN

-240 MQAECCE
+240 AQAKCCE
-247 IWTDVDGVYNADPRM
+247 IWTDVDGVYNADPRL
-262 IKDAKLLDYLSYQE
+262 IKDATLLDYLSYQE

-306 NTSNPAAPGTLIS
+306 NTGNPEAEGTLIAN
-319 SENDQQKRV
+319 ENDQKKQV
-328 KAISNLDDLTIVNV
+328 KAISNLDNLTMVNV

-357 FATMSRENISL
+357 FATMSREHVSL

-381 FSIHSVDAQQAEQ
+381 FCIHSEDAEIAES
-394 SLKEE
+394 SLKQE

-412 TLQGE
+412 NLQHE

-427 MHHQRGVAAKFF
+427 MHQQQGVAAKFF
-439 SSLEQA
+439 SSLAQA

-456 SERSISVVIEQRKC
+456 SERSISVVIEKRKC
-470 TAAMK
+470 TDAMK

-499 SELIAQISRQQASL
+499 SELIAQIARQQPKL
-513 KEQNIALK
+513 KEQNISLK
-521 VYGIANSKGMVF
+521 VYGLANSKGMVF
-533 DQEGIDLGNWQE
+533 DDEGIHLDNWQDLI
-545 VMVQGA
+545 G
-551 EKKQAVEVSAENIK
+551 KNPVEVTAENIK
-565 KFVSDNHLINPVLV
+565 KFVRDHHLINPVLV
-579 DSTSNEALAMSY
+579 DSTSNEKLAMSY
-591 VDYLAEGFHVV
+591 VDFLKEGFHIV

-613 QYYQE
+613 EYYQA
-618 LRSTAQKTNRRFLY
+618 LRKAAQTTNRRFLY

-643 DTLQNLIKAGDQLQR
+643 DTLQSLIKAGDELLQ

-668 YIFGKLDEGMSLSQA
+668 YIFGKLDEGMSLSEA
-683 TAIAK
+683 TKIAK

-699 DLSGMDVAR
+699 DLSGLDVAR

-726 NIESVL
+726 EIESVL
-732 PDDFDDSGDV
+732 PNSFDASGDV
-742 DAFMSNLSKLDSDV
+742 ANFMANLTSIDQVFSQRV
-756 SSRCAAA
+756 AEA
-763 KAEGKVLR
+763 KAQNKVLR
-771 YIGNIVDG
+771 YIGNIIDG
-779 KCQVSIESVDSN
+779 KCRVSIEAVGIE

-832 FGDILRT
+832 FGDLLRT

>member
-1 VTCKGYGF
+1 
-9 FAFKKGKKI
+9 

-39 DIIKDKSQSSK
+39 DIIKEKSTESNL
-50 VAVVVSAPQGVTN
+50 AVVVSAPQGVTN

-71 ISDDAKLITDLGHFK
+71 ISDEAKLVTDLGHFK

-95 LSASLA
+95 LSASINN
-101 EFNSQHCEQA
+101 FNHQHCEQA
-111 LVNYEHQLQRYMQ
+111 LTNYEHQLERYMQ

-149 AILDSVLQSSG
+149 AILDAVLQASG
-160 LQVSLLSPEKFLFT
+160 LQVSLISPEKFLFT
-174 NESSL
+174 NDSSL

-186 LSKEKFSAE
+186 LSKEKFAKQ
-195 YEKLNQ
+195 YDKLSS
-201 VSLMPG
+201 VALMPG
-207 FIGMSI
+207 FIGVNAESSSE
-213 GKDNEE
+213 NPE
-219 GQVTTLGRN
+219 VTTLGRN

-240 MQAECCE
+240 AEAQCCE

-262 IKDAKLLDYLSYQE
+262 IKEAKLLDYLSYQE

-319 SENDQQKRV
+319 NESDQQKRV
-328 KAISNLDDLTIVNV
+328 KAISNLDDLTMVNV

-381 FSIHSVDAQQAEQ
+381 FCIYSRDAERAKQ
-394 SLKEE
+394 SLQEE
-399 FELELLNGLLEPI
+399 FELELLNGLLEPVV
-412 TLQGE
+412 LQDN

-439 SSLEQA
+439 SSLAQA

-470 TAAMK
+470 TDAMK

-521 VYGIANSKGMVF
+521 VYGLANSKGMVF
-533 DQEGIDLGNWQE
+533 DKNGIELDNWQAAME
-545 VMVQGA
+545 QGI
-551 EKKQAVEVSAENIK
+551 EEGKAVPVTVENLK
-565 KFVSDNHLINPVLV
+565 AFVRDNHLINPVFV

-613 QYYQE
+613 QYYQA
-618 LRSTAQKTNRRFLY
+618 LREAAQQTNRRFLY

-643 DTLQNLIKAGDQLQR
+643 DTLQSLIKAGDELQR
-658 FEGVLSGSLS
+658 FEGILSGSLS
-668 YIFGKLDEGMSLSQA
+668 YIFGKLDEGMALSEA

-715 ESGMQLELSDI
+715 EAGMQLELSDI
-726 NIESVL
+726 TIESVL
-732 PDDFDDSGDV
+732 PNDFDASGDV
-742 DAFMSNLSKLDSDV
+742 SEFMANLSKIDGAFSE
-756 SSRCAAA
+756 RIAKA

-771 YIGNIVDG
+771 YIGNIIDG
-779 KCQVSIESVDSN
+779 KCQVAIEAVGPE

-832 FGDILRT
+832 FGDLLRT

>member
-1 VTCKGYGF
+1 
-9 FAFKKGKKI
+9 

-32 ERFRQVA
+32 ERFLQVA
-39 DIIKDKSQSSK
+39 EIIKNKSESSA

-71 ISDDAKLITDLGHFK
+71 INDDVKLKTDLGHFK
-86 RAITTIIED
+86 TAIQTIIDD
-95 LSASLA
+95 LSASVSS
-101 EFNSQHCEQA
+101 FNHQHAEQA
-111 LVNYEHQLQRYMQ
+111 LANCENQLSRYMH
-124 GATMLSYCP
+124 GATMLSFCP
-133 DHIRAR
+133 EHIRAR

-149 AILDSVLQSSG
+149 AILESVLAAKDEK
-160 LQVSLLSPEKFLFT
+160 VSVLAPEEFLRT
-174 NESSL
+174 NDESL

-186 LSKEKFSAE
+186 LCKEKFQEQYAQ
-195 YEKLNQ
+195 LNKIA
-201 VSLMPG
+201 LMPG
-207 FIGMSI
+207 FIGVDSK
-213 GKDNEE
+213 GD
-219 GQVTTLGRN
+219 VTTLGRN

-240 MQAECCE
+240 AEAECCE
-247 IWTDVDGVYNADPRM
+247 IWTDVDGVFNADPRL

-306 NTSNPAAPGTLIS
+306 NTGNPEAPGTLIAN
-319 SENDQQKRV
+319 ENDQQKKV
-328 KAISNLDDLTIVNV
+328 KAISNLDDLTMVNV

-381 FSIHSVDAQQAEQ
+381 FCIYSSDALRAKQ
-394 SLKEE
+394 SLQQE
-399 FELELLNGLLEPI
+399 FELELLNGLLEPLELK
-412 TLQGE
+412 TN
-417 LSIVSLVGDG
+417 LSIISLVGDG
-427 MHHQRGVAAKFF
+427 MHHQQGVAAKFF
-439 SSLEQA
+439 SSLAQA

-456 SERSISVVIEQRKC
+456 SERSISVVIEERKC
-470 TAAMK
+470 KDAMK

-499 SELIAQISRQQASL
+499 SELIAQISRQQQSL
-513 KEQNIALK
+513 IEQNIDLK
-521 VYGIANSKGMVF
+521 VYGLANSKGMVF
-533 DQEGIDLGNWQE
+533 NAEGIDLANWQDTLGKDATP
-545 VMVQGA
+545 VTA
-551 EKKQAVEVSAENIK
+551 ANIK
-565 KFVSDNHLINPVLV
+565 SFVRENNLINPVLV
-579 DSTSNEALAMSY
+579 DSTSNEELAMSY
-591 VDYLAEGFHVV
+591 VDFLNEGFHVV

-613 QYYQE
+613 EYYQA
-618 LRSTAQKTNRRFLY
+618 LREAAQKTNRRFLY

-643 DTLQNLIKAGDQLQR
+643 DTLQSLIKAGDQLQR
-658 FEGVLSGSLS
+658 FEGILSGSLS
-668 YIFGKLDEGMSLSQA
+668 YIFGKLEEGMSISQA

-715 ESGMQLELSDI
+715 ESGMALNISDI
-726 NIESVL
+726 TIESVL
-732 PDDFDDSGDV
+732 PSDFDASGDV
-742 DAFMSNLSKLDSDV
+742 ATFMNNLTSIDQAFSDRV
-756 SSRCAAA
+756 NEA

-779 KCQVSIESVDSN
+779 KCQVSIEAVGQD

-832 FGDILRT
+832 FGDVLRT

-844 QH
+844 TH

>member
-1 VTCKGYGF
+1 
-9 FAFKKGKKI
+9 

-32 ERFRQVA
+32 ERFVQVA
-39 DIIKDKSQSSK
+39 NIIKNKSSQSAVS
-50 VAVVVSAPQGVTN
+50 VVVSAPQGVTN

-71 ISDDAKLITDLGHFK
+71 IADEIKLHNDLQHF
-86 RAITTIIED
+86 RTAIETIIDD
-95 LSASLA
+95 LSASVADFDSHHAEQVLA
-101 EFNSQHCEQA
+101 NW
-111 LVNYEHQLQRYMQ
+111 EHQLSRYLQ

-133 DHIRAR
+133 DHIRAV
-139 IISTGERLSV
+139 IISVGERMSV
-149 AILDSVLQSSG
+149 AILDSVLKANNID
-160 LQVSLLSPEKFLFT
+160 VSVIEPEKFLRT
-174 NESSL
+174 NDVSLNALADLVLCKEKFLEQYENL
-179 NAVADLV
+179 NAVA
-186 LSKEKFSAE
+186 
-195 YEKLNQ
+195 
-201 VSLMPG
+201 LMPG
-207 FIGMSI
+207 FIGVDSV
-213 GKDNEE
+213 

-240 MQAECCE
+240 AQAECCE
-247 IWTDVDGVYNADPRM
+247 IWTDVDGVYNADPRL
-262 IKDAKLLDYLSYQE
+262 IKDARLLEYLSYQE

-306 NTSNPAAPGTLIS
+306 NTGNPEAKGTLIAN
-319 SENDQQKRV
+319 ENDQQKQV
-328 KAISNLDDLTIVNV
+328 KAISNLDDLTMVNV

-357 FATMSRENISL
+357 FATMSRENISI

-381 FSIHSVDAQQAEQ
+381 FCIYSADAKLAEQ
-394 SLKEE
+394 SLKQE
-399 FELELLNGLLEPI
+399 FELELLNGLLEPLD
-412 TLQGE
+412 LQQD

-427 MHHQRGVAAKFF
+427 MHHQQGVAAKFF
-439 SSLEQA
+439 SSLAQA

-456 SERSISVVIEQRKC
+456 SERSISVVIEKRKC
-470 TAAMK
+470 TDALK

-499 SELIAQISRQQASL
+499 SELIAQIARQQPKL
-513 KEQNIALK
+513 REQNISLK

-533 DQEGIDLGNWQE
+533 DKEGIDLENWQQLLGKE
-545 VMVQGA
+545 
-551 EKKQAVEVSAENIK
+551 AVAVTADNIK
-565 KFVSDNHLINPVLV
+565 EFVRDNHLINPVLV
-579 DSTSNEALAMSY
+579 DSTSNEELAMSY
-591 VDYLAEGFHVV
+591 VDFIEQGFHVV

-613 QYYQE
+613 QYYQAI
-618 LRSTAQKTNRRFLY
+618 RQATQKTNRRFLY

-643 DTLQNLIKAGDQLQR
+643 DTLQSLIKAGDELLQ
-658 FEGVLSGSLS
+658 FEGILSGSLS
-668 YIFGKLDEGMSLSQA
+668 YIFGMLEQGMSLSQA

-715 ESGMQLELSDI
+715 EAGMALELADI
-726 NIESVL
+726 QVDSVL
-732 PDDFDDSGDV
+732 PSDFDSSGDV
-742 DAFMSNLSKLDSDV
+742 ATFINNLASLDAPFAE
-756 SSRCAAA
+756 RIEQA
-763 KAEGKVLR
+763 KSEGKVLR
-771 YIGNIVDG
+771 YIGTIING
-779 KCQVSIESVDSN
+779 KCQVSIDAVGPE

-832 FGDILRT
+832 FGDLLRT